1 MRQRKISLKK
11 CKKRKIVKKEENG
24 YTLFTEKWFQ
34 QLGIKNF
41 SEKLFERATSW
52 LSFHLEE
59 ANIAFRNFAF
69 CSFRKIRFEFDL
81 GAKGQTWNFI

>member
-41 SEKLFERATSW
+41 SENCLNVLLFGLVFILKKQIL
-52 LSFHLEE
+52 LSAIL
-59 ANIAFRNFAF
+59 RFA
-69 CSFRKIRFEFDL
+69 L
-81 GAKGQTWNFI
+81 YAKFVLNLI